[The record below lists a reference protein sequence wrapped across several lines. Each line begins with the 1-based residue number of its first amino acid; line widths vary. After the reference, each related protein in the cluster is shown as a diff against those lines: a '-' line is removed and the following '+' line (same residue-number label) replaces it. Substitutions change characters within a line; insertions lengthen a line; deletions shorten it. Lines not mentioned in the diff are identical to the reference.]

1 MNVRVSENA
10 NLSQQEG
17 IYSEKTF
24 CDGTESEK
32 LEDQTP
38 TQQTFIEHF
47 ALGQSPSP
55 CKWVKKEMWGGA
67 W

>member
-47 ALGQSPSP
+47 ALG
-55 CKWVKKEMWGGA
+55 
-67 W
+67 